1 MDLHGFQLPP
11 VNARQTSIVWTTPD
25 VQRSQEAA
33 ILWLKR
39 FGECKD
45 RKITGLSQDKKTKR
59 KKRYIGQAGFT
70 RDS

>member
-11 VNARQTSIVWTTPD
+11 VNARQTSLVWTTPV
-25 VQRSQEAA
+25 VQRPQEAA

-45 RKITGLSQDKKTKR
+45 RKITGLSLDKKTKR
-59 KKRYIGQAGFT
+59 KKKVHWAGRLYT
-70 RDS
+70 

>member
-11 VNARQTSIVWTTPD
+11 VNARQTSIVWTTPV

-59 KKRYIGQAGFT
+59 KKEVHWAGRLYT
-70 RDS
+70 